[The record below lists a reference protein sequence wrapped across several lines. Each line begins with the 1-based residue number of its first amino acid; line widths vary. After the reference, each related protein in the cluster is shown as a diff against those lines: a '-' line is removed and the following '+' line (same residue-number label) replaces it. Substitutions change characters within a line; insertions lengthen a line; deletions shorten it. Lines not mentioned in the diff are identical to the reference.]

1 MHRDHAQHRGQYVHF
16 LIFFK
21 LVRHSYGFWF
31 VTFNCGVFFQG
42 GPGTLYILLLLS
54 FCFMQLLFVGVGEYV
69 RNNWHLAANFGT
81 NLRVVFLGGV
91 GPLFFSSGA
100 LWGCV
105 WKLFS
110 CFVKRCF
117 IIYRWYS
124 SYRELTQPRLAA
136 AMCGQAVCFFLFL
149 CGVPDFLFLWLVFST
164 LWGLLFELQMGF
176 YNILVA
182 FFGLF

>member
-1 MHRDHAQHRGQYVHF
+1 M
-16 LIFFK
+16 
-21 LVRHSYGFWF
+21 
-31 VTFNCGVFFQG
+31 
-42 GPGTLYILLLLS
+42 LYILLLLG
-54 FCFMQLLFVGVGEYV
+54 FCLCTCYLLGWRGDM
-69 RNNWHLAANFGT
+69 RNNCHLAANFGISP
-81 NLRVVFLGGV
+81 RVVFLGGV

-100 LWGCV
+100 LWGSV
-105 WKLFS
+105 RKFFS
-110 CFVKRCF
+110 CFFVKRCF

-124 SYRELTQPRLAA
+124 SYRKLIQPRLAA

-182 FFGLF
+182 FWLALIVVSVWRKGYVQNYCPLVANFGTRAFGFAVGIWFCIYES

>member
-31 VTFNCGVFFQG
+31 VIFNCGVFFQG

-91 GPLFFSSGA
+91 GPLFFHLG
-100 LWGCV
+100 
-105 WKLFS
+105 
-110 CFVKRCF
+110 RCEVVF
-117 IIYRWYS
+117 ENYFRVLLSAAS
-124 SYRELTQPRLAA
+124 SYIGDTAHTEINTAEISRGDVRTG
-136 AMCGQAVCFFLFL
+136 CLFL
-149 CGVPDFLFLWLVFST
+149 LVSLWCSWLLVSLTCIFH
-164 LWGLLFELQMGF
+164 FMGSAF
-176 YNILVA
+176 RVADGIL
-182 FFGLF
+182 